1 MKSPW
6 TTVVVAILSLF
17 VLLVAIG
24 QIFFARRSNL
34 VTEVAYSYDHEENI
48 TFNGVYMRDET
59 LVYNSGTGVLSFENE
74 NGTKVGKSTVIARRY
89 RSEAD
94 SAYLREIEALKKQLE
109 VLTSAE
115 KLIGTDS
122 SQLEAISVQINE
134 SHSDVI
140 SAILDGDYVLAAS
153 KQNSL
158 LEAMCKREIT
168 LKSSD
173 GYSDKKAELNQEIN
187 RLQSLISGNVQDVT
201 AGSAGYFVSNVDGY
215 EGEIGFSDIE
225 KMTEE
230 EINKIIENPDKGSG
244 SGAIGKLI
252 SDFRWRVAAVLDDE
266 NMLGIGK
273 GDKVCLRVGSEGS
286 KFEVEVVSKKPGSDG
301 KSVFVFECDRLNS
314 IVASGRTARFKL
326 VVDSYGGLRVPRKAL
341 RYNDD
346 GERGVFV
353 ESGKNLVFKKVEVV
367 FWDDDY
373 VICRQNVFI
382 KSDDEDDDNAQI
394 DEDYL
399 KLYDIIVVEGK
410 ELYDGKFVG

>member
-17 VLLVAIG
+17 VLLIAVG
-24 QIFFARRSNL
+24 QIFFARRSSL
-34 VTEVAYSYDHEENI
+34 VTEVAYSYNHEKNI

-94 SAYLREIEALKKQLE
+94 SAYLREIEALKRQIE
-109 VLTSAE
+109 VLNNAE
-115 KLIGTDS
+115 KLLGTDN

-140 SAILDGDYVLAAS
+140 SAILDGDYTVAAI

-168 LKSSD
+168 LESSQ
-173 GYSDKKAELNQEIN
+173 GYSEKKAELNKEIS
-187 RLQSLISGNVQDVT
+187 RLQSMISGNVQEVT

-230 EINKIIENPDKGSG
+230 KINEIVENPNKNSGGS
-244 SGAIGKLI
+244 SIGKLI

-273 GDKVCLRVGSEGS
+273 GDTVYLRVGSEGS
-286 KFEVEVVSKKPGSDG
+286 KYKATVVSKESASEG
-301 KSVFVFECDRLNS
+301 KSVFVFECDRLDS
-314 IVASGRTARFKL
+314 VVASGRTARFKL

-341 RYNDD
+341 RYNDNED
-346 GERGVFV
+346 CGVFV
-353 ESGKNLVFKKVEVV
+353 ENGQTLVFKKVEIV

-373 VICRQNVFI
+373 VICRQNVYL
-382 KSDDEDDDNAQI
+382 KKENEDDDRELI

-399 KLYDIIVVEGK
+399 RLYDIIVVEGK
-410 ELYDGKFVG
+410 ELYDGKFIG